1 MSGTPSRRSILE
13 TLAVLSLIL
22 SACIATTAHIEDA
35 SGTPRS
41 TTMRLVVG
49 TCHAHLSAEV
59 VETASRITVTVSGRN
74 DSSDD
79 CLDGLT
85 VRLRD
90 PLGQRELVDGA
101 TGEVVPARPP

>member
-13 TLAVLSLIL
+13 TLAVLALVL
-22 SACIATTAHIEDA
+22 PACIATTAHIEEA

-41 TTMRLVVG
+41 TTLRLVVG
-49 TCHAHLSAEV
+49 TCHADLSADV
-59 VETASRITVTVSGRN
+59 VETASRITVTVSGRS

-79 CLDGLT
+79 CLDGST

-101 TGEVVPARPP
+101 SGEVVPVQPP